1 MIEFGT
7 RGMQIQNKHRP
18 LTFQVTLAVIAAA
31 AFSFVLVLAF
41 SVYAVIGV
49 DRIAVERQK
58 TFVRSGLAEQVE
70 NLIREQQSVTVW
82 DDAVLNAKAGN
93 QDWMTENLGEWMH
106 SYYGHDRVY
115 VLDDRNR
122 PVHVMKDGH
131 TLPPAA
137 FDEEAA
143 AVMPLVLK
151 LRDQLDR
158 TASNAGGS
166 VAPAVAEDLALIGKT
181 PAIVSVQPIVPSTD
195 RVTQE
200 AGAEYVDVSVQLI
213 DTQLIGRIGQHFL
226 IEGAVFSAVDPQVP
240 ASVPLVDSAGMTLG
254 YLTWQPVRPG
264 YTLVKQAAPALIAAS
279 LLGVAL
285 LVFLLRRLRRTSQQ
299 LHNSE
304 NDAQY
309 LAFHDT
315 LTGLPNRALFEDR
328 LSRALTAIRRGRG
341 RMALLCVDLDRF
353 KHVNDTLGHQAGD
366 LLVKQAARRLQDAIR
381 DIDTVARVG
390 GDEFAI
396 ILVDIRDLR
405 TAEEVSERILADLRE
420 PFELTGDQAFI
431 SASIG
436 IAIAPEFGI
445 EPEELLR
452 KADIALYEAKRRG
465 RGCYQ
470 VFAGDMDDIL
480 KHKLLIEREL
490 RQALEEEDGI
500 DLAYQPVFA
509 MDGRTI
515 VGAEATLD
523 WSRTG
528 PGKLPGGQLVAIA
541 AERGLIGALTEKML
555 RAAARFA
562 GTTELPWIAMALSP
576 AFLLRETAAQRVL
589 SILAEAGVHPS
600 RFQVEIG
607 ENLFADG
614 GDAALAALAT
624 MREAGIRISLDDF
637 GTGASSLTTLRRHPV
652 DKLKIDRSFVRLLGS
667 SDPAAAI
674 VKAVAELAIALGMRV
689 AAEGVE
695 TAEQKALLEAL
706 GCQEIQGALL
716 SLPLPAAQLAL
727 QTRTARF
734 LPAIADKK

>member
-1 MIEFGT
+1 
-7 RGMQIQNKHRP
+7 MQIQSKHRP
-18 LTFQVTLAVIAAA
+18 LTFQVTLVVIAAA

-70 NLIREQQSVTVW
+70 NLVREQQSVTIW
-82 DDAVLNAKAGN
+82 DDAVIAAKADN
-93 QDWMTENLGEWMH
+93 QDWMRENLGEWMH

-115 VLDDRNR
+115 VLDDKDR
-122 PVHVMKDGH
+122 PVHVMKDGR
-131 TLPPAA
+131 TLPPSA
-137 FDEEAA
+137 FEDEAA
-143 AVMPLVLK
+143 AVMPLVQK
-151 LRDQLDR
+151 LRDQLAR
-158 TASNAGGS
+158 AASNAGGS
-166 VAPAVAEDLALIGKT
+166 VTSAVAEDFVMIGKT
-181 PAIVSVQPIVPSTD
+181 PAIVSVQPIVPNSD
-195 RVTQE
+195 RVAQ
-200 AGAEYVDVSVQLI
+200 ADGAEYVDVSIQFI
-213 DTQLIGRIGQHFL
+213 DASLTGWISQHFL
-226 IEGAVFSAVDPQVP
+226 IEAVVFSPADPQVS
-240 ASVPLVDSAGMTLG
+240 ASVPLVDSEGATLG
-254 YLTWQPVRPG
+254 YLTWQPIRPG
-264 YTLVKQAAPALIAAS
+264 FTLVKQAAPALIVAS
-279 LLGVAL
+279 LLGIAL
-285 LVFLLRRLRRTSQQ
+285 LVFLLRRLRRASQQ
-299 LHNSE
+299 LHTSE

-328 LSRALTAIRRGRG
+328 LSRALATIRRGRG

-381 DIDTVARVG
+381 EIDTVARVG

-405 TAEEVSERILADLRE
+405 TAEDVSERILADLRE
-420 PFELTGDQAFI
+420 PFELTGEQAFI

-490 RQALEEEDGI
+490 RQALEEDDGI

-523 WSRTG
+523 WSRSA

-562 GTTELPWIAMALSP
+562 GTTEVPWIAMALSP

-589 SILAEAGVHPS
+589 SILAEAGVDPS

-607 ENLFADG
+607 ETLFADG

-706 GCQEIQGALL
+706 GCHEIQGALL
-716 SLPLPAAQLAL
+716 SPPLPAAQFAV

-734 LPAIADKK
+734 LPAIAEKK

>member
-1 MIEFGT
+1 MIKFGT

-18 LTFQVTLAVIAAA
+18 LTFQVTLAVITAA
-31 AFSFVLVLAF
+31 AFSFVLVFAF
-41 SVYAVIGV
+41 GVYAVISV

-58 TFVRSGLAEQVE
+58 TFVRSGLAEQVD

-93 QDWMTENLGEWMH
+93 QDWMAENLGEWMH

-115 VLDDRNR
+115 VLDDGNR

-131 TLPPAA
+131 TLPPSA

-158 TASNAGGS
+158 AASNAGGS
-166 VAPAVAEDLALIGKT
+166 VTPAVAEDLVLIGKT

-195 RVTQE
+195 RVAQE

-213 DTQLIGRIGQHFL
+213 DAALIGWIGQHFL
-226 IEGAVFSAVDPQVP
+226 VEGAVFSPADPQIA
-240 ASVPLVDSAGMTLG
+240 ASVPLVDSAGRTLG

-264 YTLVKQAAPALIAAS
+264 FTLVKQAAPALIAAG

-285 LVFLLRRLRRTSQQ
+285 LVFLLRRLRRASQQ
-299 LHNSE
+299 LHSSE

-328 LSRALTAIRRGRG
+328 LSRALATVRRGRG

-366 LLVKQAARRLQDAIR
+366 LLVKQAATRLGDAIR
-381 DIDTVARVG
+381 EVDTVARVG

-405 TAEEVSERILADLRE
+405 TAEDVSEQILADLRE
-420 PFELTGDQAFI
+420 PFELMGDQAFI

-436 IAIAPEFGI
+436 IAIAPEFGA

-490 RQALEEEDGI
+490 RQALEDDGGI

-509 MDGRTI
+509 MDGRTV

-523 WSRTG
+523 WSRAAG
-528 PGKLPGGQLVAIA
+528 GKLPGGQLVAIA
-541 AERGLIGALTEKML
+541 AERGLIGALTERML
-555 RAAARFA
+555 RAAAGFA
-562 GTTELPWIAMALSP
+562 GETELPWVAMALSP
-576 AFLLRETAAQRVL
+576 AFLRRETAAERVL
-589 SILAEAGVHPS
+589 SILAETGVQPS

-607 ENLFADG
+607 ENLFVDG
-614 GDAALAALAT
+614 GDAALAALTT
-624 MREAGIRISLDDF
+624 MRKAGIRISLDDF

-652 DKLKIDRSFVRLLGS
+652 DKLKIDRSFVRLLGGM
-667 SDPAAAI
+667 DPAAAI

-695 TAEQKALLEAL
+695 TAEQQALLAAL
-706 GCQEIQGALL
+706 GCHEIQGPLL
-716 SLPLPAAQLAL
+716 SPPLPAAQFAV
-727 QTRTARF
+727 QTRAALF
-734 LPAIADKK
+734 LQAAAGSK

>member
-1 MIEFGT
+1 M
-7 RGMQIQNKHRP
+7 
-18 LTFQVTLAVIAAA
+18 TFQVTLAVIAAA

-93 QDWMTENLGEWMH
+93 QDWMAENLGEWMH

-137 FDEEAA
+137 FEEEAA

-151 LRDQLDR
+151 LREQLDR

-213 DTQLIGRIGQHFL
+213 DAQLIGQIGQHFL
-226 IEGAVFSAVDPQVP
+226 IEGAVFSAADPQVP

-716 SLPLPAAQLAL
+716 SLPLPAAQLAV
-727 QTRTARF
+727 QTRAARF